1 MEDHYQFLSEV
12 VTSRAILSLG
22 VACFKWGKDPQ
33 VSEGPIPLEVE
44 VYNVWLL
51 VQQPFV
57 TDPNSAQ
64 FLVEHG
70 FDFNKQYSQG
80 LPYTPAA
87 TRNKARPPHT
97 LY

>member
-1 MEDHYQFLSEV
+1 MEEHYQALSTV
-12 VTSRAILSLG
+12 VSTRAILSLG
-22 VACFKWGKDPQ
+22 LACFRWSGSESSDPA
-33 VSEGPIPLEVE
+33 GPVLLLVE
-44 VYNVWLL
+44 VYNAWLL

-57 TDPNSAQ
+57 TDPTSAQ

-87 TRNKARPPHT
+87 ATTPV
-97 LY
+97 